1 MKSLLSMQAIRI
13 IRLFFL
19 LLITVAF
26 CFSCKKN
33 DSSNGIPARYPYS
46 GEQREKGFW
55 IRLVIYED
63 EDLPAEVY
71 TYISYDKDGFYRN
84 ADSETLSCNK
94 TEDGFTLSDIK
105 TGEVRYTAVGM
116 EGDAP
121 FFWKMKL
128 SWNHSAGPVWEEY
141 AEERGWESEMVITRE
156 AEPDIVYY

>member
-1 MKSLLSMQAIRI
+1 MQAIRI

-19 LLITVAF
+19 LLITGAF
-26 CFSCKKN
+26 CFSCKKD

-71 TYISYDKDGFYRN
+71 TYFYDKDGFYRN

-94 TEDGFTLSDIK
+94 TEEGFTLSDLK
-105 TGEVRYTAVGM
+105 TGEILYTAVGM

-128 SWNHSAGPVWEEY
+128 SWNHSPGPVWEEY
-141 AEERGWESEMVITRE
+141 AEERGWESEMVITQE
-156 AEPDIVYY
+156 EEPDDIRY